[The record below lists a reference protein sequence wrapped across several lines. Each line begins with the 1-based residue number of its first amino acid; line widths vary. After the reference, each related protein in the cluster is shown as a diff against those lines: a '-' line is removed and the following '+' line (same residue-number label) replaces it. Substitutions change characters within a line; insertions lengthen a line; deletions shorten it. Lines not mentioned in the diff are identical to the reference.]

1 MVGPRLS
8 VKLGDRDGNGECH
21 LWSRDQR
28 RHSEVVAVL
37 HTDAPVDN
45 GQIALYKETRQANR

>member
-1 MVGPRLS
+1 MS
-8 VKLGDRDGNGECH
+8 S
-21 LWSRDQR
+21 WSRDQR

-45 GQIALYKETRQANR
+45 GEIALYKETRQANRVVCKEGLEDERSRG